1 MQLRQIQVAHDTVQD
16 RLILR
21 VATQANEEFRIF
33 LTRRFLRKLW
43 PRLVDLVAAPLIV
56 PAMDSSPEAADSS
69 ANATFDEPFRD
80 ADSSFPLGST
90 PLLASECQLTKHS
103 DGALHLTF
111 REARERSFNLV
122 LDAGLLQA
130 LCAML
135 RAAVDKASWDLTLDY
150 GSTAP
155 AAETPVPPLTGG
167 PEKHGLLH

>member
-43 PRLVDLVAAPLIV
+43 PRLVDMVATPLIV
-56 PAMDSSPEAADSS
+56 PAMDSNPEAADSS

-80 ADSSFPLGST
+80 ADSTFPLGST

-150 GSTAP
+150 GSTVP
-155 AAETPVPPLTGG
+155 ATETPVPPLTGG

>member
-1 MQLRQIQVAHDTVQD
+1 MQLRQIQVAHDSVQD

-43 PRLVDLVAAPLIV
+43 PRLVNMVATPLIV
-56 PAMDSSPEAADSS
+56 PAMENSPEAADSS

-80 ADSSFPLGST
+80 TDSTFPLGTT

-103 DGALHLTF
+103 DGAIHLTF
-111 REARERSFNLV
+111 REGRERSFNLV
-122 LDAGLLQA
+122 LDSSLLQA

-135 RAAVDKASWDLTLDY
+135 RAGGEQAKWDLTLDY
-150 GSTAP
+150 VSA
-155 AAETPVPPLTGG
+155 TPQGNAPLTGG
-167 PEKHGLLH
+167 GGEKHGLLH